1 MSSKKTPPI
10 QDSSMM
16 NIEAFGA
23 GNRMFS
29 SASQEQDQSLLGS
42 VLESLKKSQDRSVV
56 NKLSID
62 SDP

>member
-1 MSSKKTPPI
+1 MSSKKTPSVP
-10 QDSSMM
+10 DSSMM
-16 NIEAFGA
+16 NIEAFGS
-23 GNRMFS
+23 GNRMFA